1 MRWIGRAGFLL
12 GRLALAIPLVLVA
25 AFLAWYGGFI
35 IVDALID
42 YSADRDVT
50 YLTVGGASLAVSALF
65 ATAALLTVSPAR
77 HRRGWLVL
85 AVVALVASAM
95 PYASMIG
102 PVGYAANAA
111 LALLAVGSALAYLVD
126 DGRGHPSRH
135 A

>member
-1 MRWIGRAGFLL
+1 MKWARFLL
-12 GRLALAIPLVLVA
+12 VTPLVVIA

-35 IVDALID
+35 ISKIFAD
-42 YSADRDVT
+42 YKDSPDST

-126 DGRGHPSRH
+126 SRPGRASRRT
-135 A
+135 

>member
-1 MRWIGRAGFLL
+1 MGPSMKWY
-12 GRLALAIPLVLVA
+12 LAKLAIAIPLGIIA

-35 IVDALID
+35 ISKIFAD
-42 YSADRDVT
+42 YKDSPDSA
-50 YLTVGGASLAVSALF
+50 YLTIGGASLAVSALF

-102 PVGYAANAA
+102 SVGYAANAA
-111 LALLAVGSALAYLVD
+111 LALLAVGSALAYLVAS
-126 DGRGHPSRH
+126 GRGSASTR